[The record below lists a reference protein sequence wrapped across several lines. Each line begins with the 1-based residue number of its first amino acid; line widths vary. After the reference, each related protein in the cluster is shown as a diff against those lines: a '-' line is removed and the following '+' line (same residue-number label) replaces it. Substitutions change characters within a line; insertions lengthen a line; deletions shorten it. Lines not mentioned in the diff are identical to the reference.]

1 LWSICNV
8 RANALHTGERH
19 PAAGPAHRA
28 LAPAPHRDCAAH
40 HFGRELS
47 ATAPVKPKTPCRAT
61 FTEGDCHAYPA
72 LPRLRL
78 HPGCRCRRRPI
89 DRGDAED
96 LKHDI
101 AGEYRLETG
110 RSVRLSVVDG
120 TLYIDLNNADR
131 KALHRVAPDLLASR
145 DGSLTVEYL
154 PEGSAGRIR
163 ILHQRFPAGQ
173 RLGMLHSAGR

>member
-1 LWSICNV
+1 MRTLLCLV
-8 RANALHTGERH
+8 FACTQ
-19 PAAGPAHRA
+19 AAAV
-28 LAPAPHRDCAAH
+28 AA
-40 HFGRELS
+40 
-47 ATAPVKPKTPCRAT
+47 A
-61 FTEGDCHAYPA
+61 
-72 LPRLRL
+72 
-78 HPGCRCRRRPI
+78 PI

-154 PEGSAGRIR
+154 PEGSVERIR
-163 ILHQRFPAGQ
+163 IRHERFPAG
-173 RLGMLHSAGR
+173 RRFGMLRSAGR